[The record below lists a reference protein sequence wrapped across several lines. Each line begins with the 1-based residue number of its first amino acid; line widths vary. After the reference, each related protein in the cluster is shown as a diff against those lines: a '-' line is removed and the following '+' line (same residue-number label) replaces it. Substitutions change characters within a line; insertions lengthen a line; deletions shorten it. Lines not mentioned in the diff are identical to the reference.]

1 VADSFEEFYRD
12 GERGPG
18 HRFKLPLW
26 ATADTLIARLDEQ
39 RIARI
44 NVVSGQQ
51 TTIVDDDRFLEPAD
65 DYRGGSGFAY
75 WHP

>member
-1 VADSFEEFYRD
+1 
-12 GERGPG
+12 
-18 HRFKLPLW
+18 LW